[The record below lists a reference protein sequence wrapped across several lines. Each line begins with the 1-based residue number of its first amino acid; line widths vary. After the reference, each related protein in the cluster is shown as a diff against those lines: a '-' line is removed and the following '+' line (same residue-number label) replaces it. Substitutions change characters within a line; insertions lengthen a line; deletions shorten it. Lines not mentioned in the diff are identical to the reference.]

1 MLQRKIDLRAM
12 TAEAFGYSSLQ
23 RYQLPPDP
31 KQELPRT
38 APVGPELHG
47 TGRGLL
53 GLPVFCRLVF
63 GTAHTDQGGYEGVE
77 FLDPIV
83 TVEQPVN
90 IISTAITGRRGT
102 VKEYI
107 GQGDFAVVIRGL
119 LATDPFA
126 DNRFEYPLPQVQH
139 LREMVAA
146 GATWPV
152 SGAILEAFGIQNLVI
167 QGATYESLAGF
178 TNVQAYELRCLS
190 DEPIELLLD

>member
-23 RYQLPPDP
+23 RYQLPPAP
-31 KQELPRT
+31 TPERT
-38 APVGPELHG
+38 TIQPPAPELHG
-47 TGRGLL
+47 SGSGLL

-63 GTAHTDQGGYEGVE
+63 GTAHTADGGYEGVE
-77 FLDPIV
+77 FLDPII

-102 VKEYI
+102 IKEYV
-107 GQGDFAVVIRGL
+107 GQGDFAVTIRGL
-119 LATDPFA
+119 LATDPFS

-167 QGATYESLAGF
+167 QGATYESLSGF
-178 TNVQAYELRCLS
+178 TNVQAYEWRCLS
-190 DEPIELLLD
+190 DEPIELILD